1 MPEKSSPDFLQRY
14 AEGDLGAFYAL
25 APGDT
30 QAALVLSRDA
40 DRQALA
46 NALRPYAERLG
57 APAQV
62 FEQLE
67 ALSHPKSRVVVTG
80 QQAGLLL
87 GPTYTLSKAV
97 TALNLARQLSTEDK
111 PVVPVF
117 WVASQDHDTEEI
129 DRAYLLDMDEQLVKL
144 RLPLPSGT
152 PAGRIALEE
161 GWLETLLEELARLE
175 VPETHL
181 EEVTALLKNAV
192 ESSETFADLFSALL
206 YRLLGE
212 HGLIVMNPLEPEVA
226 PLFKSVLNAELDA
239 PTASA
244 EAINAAGQ
252 RVAEL
257 GYTPQLGR
265 GTGATNL
272 FLEEEGQRT
281 LLRFEEGTFFTEN
294 REYTLEELQTKLN
307 ADPSLITPAAGL
319 RPITQDAAL
328 PTAAVVVGPGELR
341 YFAQLK
347 EVYEQHGV
355 AMPLVRLRTTATV
368 VEPPVRRILDK
379 FDLSAGEVTA
389 DFERVKRQILLEL
402 HGHAEA
408 FGKTLQTLASSL
420 ETLTEE
426 VREVDSTLTNTVEKA
441 ESHFRR
447 TLGILESKSA
457 AALDKQDDIY
467 TRQLERL
474 EKHLLPL
481 GTPQERLISPF
492 SFFLKLGIKP
502 VLDAFLDLPTEGD
515 ADITF

>member
-1 MPEKSSPDFLQRY
+1 MPR
-14 AEGDLGAFYAL
+14 GDLGEFYAL
-25 APGDT
+25 APSDK
-30 QAALVLSRDA
+30 QAALALPREVDRETLA
-40 DRQALA
+40 D
-46 NALRPYAERLG
+46 ALRAYAERLG

-62 FEQLE
+62 FEQLN
-67 ALSHPKSRVVVTG
+67 ALSHPESRVVVTG

-129 DRAYLLDMDEQLVKL
+129 DHTYLLDMAEQLRKL
-144 RLPLPSGT
+144 ELPLPSGT
-152 PAGRIALEE
+152 PAGRIKFKEK
-161 GWLETLLEELARLE
+161 WLETILEELAQLE
-175 VPETHL
+175 VPEAHSK
-181 EEVTALLKNAV
+181 EVTGLLKNAV

-212 HGLIVMNPLEPEVA
+212 QGLIVLNPLEPKVA
-226 PLFKSVLNAELDA
+226 PLFKNVLNTELNA

-244 EAINAAGQ
+244 EAVNAAGE
-252 RVAEL
+252 RITEA

-265 GTGATNL
+265 GAGATNL
-272 FLEEEGQRT
+272 FLEEDGQRT

-355 AMPLVRLRTTATV
+355 AMPLVWLRTTATV

-379 FDLSAGEVTA
+379 FNLNASEVTT
-389 DFERVKRQILLEL
+389 DFEAVKRQTLLEL

-408 FGKTLQTLASSL
+408 FDKAL
-420 ETLTEE
+420 ETLDTSLEKLTGE
-426 VREVDSTLTNTVEKA
+426 VREVDPTLTGTVEKA
-441 ESHFRR
+441 EGHFRR
-447 TLGILESKSA
+447 TLGILETKSA

-467 TRQLERL
+467 ARQLGRL

-481 GTPQERLISPF
+481 GTTQERLISPF
-492 SFFLKLGIKP
+492 SFFLKFGIKP
-502 VLDAFLDLPTEGD
+502 VLDAFLALPAEGD

>member
-1 MPEKSSPDFLQRY
+1 MPEPLPDFLQRY
-14 AEGDLGAFYAL
+14 AEGDLGEFYAL

-30 QAALVLSRDA
+30 QAALALPREV
-40 DRQALA
+40 DRQNLA

-67 ALSHPKSRVVVTG
+67 LLSHPESRVVVTG

-87 GPTYTLSKAV
+87 GPAYTLSKAV

-111 PVVPVF
+111 PVIPVF

-129 DRAYLLDMDEQLVKL
+129 DHTYLLDMDEQLARL
-144 RLPLPSGT
+144 ELPLPTGT
-152 PAGRIALEE
+152 PAGRVRFEE
-161 GWLETLLEELARLE
+161 GWLETLLRELKKLD
-175 VPETHL
+175 VPEAHL
-181 EEVTALLKNAV
+181 KEVTALLKEAA
-192 ESSETFADLFSALL
+192 EAADTFADLFSALL

-212 HGLIVMNPLEPEVA
+212 QGLVVMNPLEPEIA
-226 PLFKSVLNAELDA
+226 PLFKEVLTAELDA
-239 PTASA
+239 PTTSA
-244 EAINAAGQ
+244 EAVNAAG
-252 RVAEL
+252 ENISEM

-265 GTGATNL
+265 GAGATNL
-272 FLEEEGQRT
+272 FLEEEGQRN
-281 LLRFEEGTFFTEN
+281 LLRFDEGTFFTDAHD
-294 REYTLEELQTKLN
+294 YTLEELQTKLN

-341 YFAQLK
+341 YFAQLR
-347 EVYEQHGV
+347 EVYSQHNV
-355 AMPLVRLRTTATV
+355 AMPLVWLRTTATV

-379 FDLSAGEVTA
+379 FDLSASEVTA
-389 DFERVKRQILLEL
+389 DFESVKRRTLLEL

-408 FGKTLQTLASSL
+408 FDKTIETLASSL

-426 VREVDSTLTNTVEKA
+426 VRGIDPTLVGTVERA
-441 ESHFRR
+441 EERFRQ
-447 TLGILESKSA
+447 TLDSLETKSA
-457 AALDKQDDIY
+457 AALEKHDDIY
-467 TRQLERL
+467 SRQLGRL

-492 SFFLKLGIKP
+492 SFFLKFGIKP
-502 VLDAFLDLPTEGD
+502 VMDAFLALPAEGN
-515 ADITF
+515 AEIAF